1 MEIVYKRS
9 LEPET
14 NWALFEVIKNGSMGK
29 FVRAMLVLLEN
40 LYVCQYVFLC
50 LLVCLPAYLP
60 ACLPARLPARLPAC
74 LPVFLSSCLPLLPVL
89 PVFSNHLTAR
99 CVYLCLTHDHYFL
112 YRCL

>member
-50 LLVCLPAYLP
+50 LLVCLPACLPACPLARPP
-60 ACLPARLPARLPAC
+60 ACLPACLSSY
-74 LPVFLSSCLPLLPVL
+74 LPVCPYYLSYLYFPIILQLDV
-89 PVFSNHLTAR
+89 HI
-99 CVYLCLTHDHYFL
+99 CV
-112 YRCL
+112 